1 MGVRDIYAEAPS
13 YNDEDDGEL
22 TEVRDGAAVDGG
34 GGVRAVLVADGMSSG
49 CGGGTG
55 SSSGLGDGACG
66 DGGGWIGVEC
76 GIEQCGCCGDKA
88 GRDSVERRCV
98 GE

>member
-49 CGGGTG
+49 
-55 SSSGLGDGACG
+55 
-66 DGGGWIGVEC
+66 
-76 GIEQCGCCGDKA
+76 
-88 GRDSVERRCV
+88 
-98 GE
+98 